1 MGRTLRQSLELIEG
15 ASAPASATG
24 PAGLEL
30 LADWEAFGKYKV
42 NRTGQFKAS
51 TWLVDYCKT
60 ANRLQVVAAKAVD
73 AKSLLILAGEAWSP
87 VSRWLQVVLQ
97 YLSAMCRWAVE
108 ADLLPH
114 DRWTSPPILKSYVGE
129 KLPAVWT
136 VFPLVTNKFSP

>member
-24 PAGLEL
+24 PAGQEL

-73 AKSLLILAGEAWSP
+73 AKSLLTLAAEAW
-87 VSRWLQVVLQ
+87 
-97 YLSAMCRWAVE
+97 
-108 ADLLPH
+108 
-114 DRWTSPPILKSYVGE
+114 PPR
-129 KLPAVWT
+129 AA
-136 VFPLVTNKFSP
+136 